1 MEAKHPFSD
10 QDWQATPE
18 PVRQYIRQLEQ
29 TIAVLVN
36 KVKEL
41 EKRTEKLESKT
52 NQHSQNSSKPP
63 SSESEAKGKISQHF
77 GKNILKELQLLCHW
91 AKAPPDEDQWGE
103 FYQRFIDL
111 IFDHHQLKNEA
122 GTLARSLIRQ
132 IDSLWVFLEVSGV
145 EPTNN
150 RAERTLRFG
159 VLWRK
164 RSKGTQSEKGN
175 RWVERVLSFKQTCQ
189 MRSLPSFPLL
199 VDAIGSFFKE
209 QKPNLDWL

>member
-1 MEAKHPFSD
+1 MTLVLTGVHANNNLPASAGKSLNRKAK
-10 QDWQATPE
+10 A
-18 PVRQYIRQLEQ
+18 L
-29 TIAVLVN
+29 
-36 KVKEL
+36 
-41 EKRTEKLESKT
+41 
-52 NQHSQNSSKPP
+52 
-63 SSESEAKGKISQHF
+63 SEAKDKVSQHF
-77 GKNILKELQLLCHW
+77 GKKILKELQLLCHW
-91 AKAPPDEDQWGE
+91 AKAPPDEDQWYE

-111 IFDHHQLKNEA
+111 IFDHHQQKDEA

-150 RAERTLRFG
+150 HAERTLRFG

-199 VDAIGSFFKE
+199 VGAIDSFFKE